1 MTGDWATTEVV
12 SGPCMDHGPLFEWA
26 VFITTQCLR
35 LFLIFMHFCFFFV
48 DINEIKVVEMAQWR
62 TVCKH
67 RLGIRTH
74 DHNGASYEA
83 QHENPYVHNDY
94 ELN

>member
-1 MTGDWATTEVV
+1 MGCVYNYTV
-12 SGPCMDHGPLFEWA
+12 SAIILNFYA
-26 VFITTQCLR
+26 F
-35 LFLIFMHFCFFFV
+35 FFFFV

-94 ELN
+94 ELS